1 MHISVASFLHQ
12 IKKVLNLI
20 KKHMILSVKSIEVLL
35 TVLINRRYQS
45 FKPYLANCDECLVLG
60 NGPSLN
66 EVIKDL
72 PTLRKGRDVFCVNFF
87 AMTDYYVKIK
97 PSNYVLHDKIFWI
110 DEVSDDLLQKREELF
125 DRLKK
130 ATNWPLLIFVPY
142 AAKASRKFEQLSN
155 FNSNINIFYYYHS
168 TFEPP
173 DGIYTNI
180 RHFLYK
186 YNSDISFANNVLIPT
201 IFFAI
206 NLEYKKIF
214 IFGADHSWH
223 EQIFVG
229 FDNVL
234 YIKQGHFYDKKVDKL
249 PFYRRKNK
257 PFKIHEAFDL
267 WARVFK
273 GHTLLEE
280 YANKK
285 GVKIYNVS
293 GKSYIDAYERITI
306 RSPLLYSN
314 QKM

>member
-1 MHISVASFLHQ
+1 MHILQSVS
-12 IKKVLNLI
+12 KVLNLT
-20 KKHMILSVKSIEVLL
+20 KKHMILTAKSIEVLL
-35 TVLINRRYQS
+35 SVLINRRYQS

-72 PTLRKGRDVFCVNFF
+72 PTLRKGRDVFCVNWF
-87 AMTDYYVKIK
+87 AMTDDYVKIK
-97 PSNYVLHDKIFWI
+97 PSHYVLHDKVYWI
-110 DEVSDDLLQKREELF
+110 DDVTDELLQKREELF

-130 ATNWPLLIFVPY
+130 DTNWPLLIFVPY
-142 AAKASRKFEQLSN
+142 AAKDSRKFEQLSN

-173 DGIYTNI
+173 DGIYTYI

-206 NLEYKKIF
+206 NLGYKKIF

-229 FDNVL
+229 FDNIL
-234 YIKQGHFYDKKVDKL
+234 YMKEQHFYGQANKK
-249 PFYRRKNK
+249 PFCRRKNK
-257 PFKIHEAFDL
+257 PYKIHEAFDL
-267 WARVFK
+267 WSRVFK

-293 GKSYIDAYERITI
+293 GKSYIDAYERITVK
-306 RSPLLYSN
+306 SPILCN
-314 QKM
+314 PI